1 MALKLNEQK
10 QLWMDEVTSDHELG
24 FDGKR
29 IVLSGMIEA
38 EAFNFVVG
46 WPASQKAIPVKPP
59 NPDPDPNAEARSYR
73 DKMNSAT
80 NRFTNFSQRTGDINT
95 MARWIAAKAAGS
107 GLTLTA
113 IQALDIDEWKTA
125 LSGFT
130 DNLFEWIGNVTREEK
145 TAYDAL

>member
-10 QLWMDEVTSDHELG
+10 NLWMDEVKSDHDLG
-24 FDGKR
+24 FNDNQ
-29 IVLSGMIEA
+29 ILLSGMIEA

-46 WPASQKAIPVKPP
+46 WPTSQKSIPAIDQ
-59 NPDPDPNAEARSYR
+59 PDTNAEARSYR

-113 IQALDIDEWKTA
+113 IQAMDIDAWKTA

-145 TAYDAL
+145 TAYDALP